1 MTTHNVKPLIKWVG
15 GKTQII
21 DRLIK
26 EMPKEI
32 NNYHEIFLGGGSVL
46 LAVLSHMKSN
56 HIKVK
61 GAICASD
68 LNEQLIYLYQNIQTK
83 HTELFEE
90 VQRLVHEFNSCTN
103 GDVNRQPKSL
113 QEAQL
118 NKENYYYYI
127 RRRYNELCSS
137 GENSVVLSAMFL
149 FLNKTCFRGLYRVGP
164 NGFNVPYGNYKN
176 PEIVNRA
183 HLNEVHE
190 LIQGVVFEVND
201 FVDSMKKV
209 SCGDYVY
216 LDPPYA
222 PESETSFVKYTD
234 KGFDINEHKKLFAMI
249 HDVAKH
255 SSIMMSNADVEFVRK
270 SFQAYDMDA
279 IVCKRAIN
287 SKNPE
292 AKTTEVIIKNY

>member
-61 GAICASD
+61 GAIYASD

-90 VQRLVHEFNSCTN
+90 VQRLVHEFNGCTN

-127 RRRYNELCSS
+127 RRCYNELCSS
-137 GENSVVLSAMFL
+137 GESSVVLSAMFL

-209 SCGDYVY
+209 LCGDYVY

-249 HDVAKH
+249 HDVAQH